1 MAHLITKPITLEY
14 SSALDKG
21 KLTQVE
27 RKIELIELSD
37 TIDRYE
43 KRELIKKIKAKH
55 YRTLNK
61 GRLKEK
67 DVLEK
72 TIHSYRMWFLFLKL
86 GLELEEKGVEL
97 IMRRPVKKPVITHP
111 IKVDRRKYRDWDLD
125 EVLKTDFNT
134 WWKTHRYLFNDEITK
149 VLEPNTLVSGEKN
162 HLTTQ
167 IDLSMRTE
175 DIMRNI
181 LIDVKKAKKSA
192 GRLTKKKLKY
202 RINSSI
208 HKDTIVNRFNC
219 LVLKINNYGS
229 NEVIINSSYIRG
241 GKKLITQTMDG
252 NKDYGRLMY
261 GFLSGSGQV
270 FGAKQILL
278 SVCDGYFLKHP
289 TKTYLD

>member
-1 MAHLITKPITLEY
+1 MAHLITKPIILKY

-21 KLTQVE
+21 KLTEVE
-27 RKIELIELSD
+27 REIESIELSD

-55 YRTLNK
+55 YRKLNK

-86 GLELEEKGVEL
+86 GLELEEQGVEL
-97 IMRRPVKKPVITHP
+97 IMRRPSKKPIITHL
-111 IKVDRRKYRDWDLD
+111 IKVDKRKYRDWDLD
-125 EVLKTDFNT
+125 EVLTTDFNT
-134 WWKTHRYLFNDEITK
+134 WWKTHRHLFNNEITK
-149 VLEPNTLVSGEKN
+149 ILEPNTPVSGEKN

-192 GRLTKKKLKY
+192 GRLTKKELKY

-229 NEVIINSSYIRG
+229 NKEIINSSYIRG
-241 GKKLITQTMDG
+241 GKKLITQTLDG